1 MCIRDRNNSEFD
13 LSFNLN
19 LKPKFA
25 NIISKKFTIDQNTFL
40 SGEFDTDNYKIKIQT
55 PSLEF
60 SKVILDDFTLN
71 ISNNSGNINISTV
84 KSNYFNGENIEISL
98 AKIGDFTNVDLNFK
112 QLDNSSG
119 SLQFEHTINP
129 NQRSEFLIKELAFV
143 FNGTD
148 WQLKKQS
155 KGRASNLLI
164 IGDKYLSL
172 IHISEP
178 TRP

>member
-1 MCIRDRNNSEFD
+1 M
-13 LSFNLN
+13 N

-60 SKVILDDFTLN
+60 SKVIVDDFTLN

-98 AKIGDFTNVDLNFK
+98 AKNWRFY
-112 QLDNSSG
+112 QCG
-119 SLQFEHTINP
+119 SKFQTI
-129 NQRSEFLIKELAFV
+129 R
-143 FNGTD
+143 
-148 WQLKKQS
+148 
-155 KGRASNLLI
+155 
-164 IGDKYLSL
+164 
-172 IHISEP
+172 
-178 TRP
+178 